1 MAYTNENRP
10 KGWYN
15 VKGKG
20 RRYWTGKGWQNN
32 APTSLAPSKSEI
44 KKGLDDIDKGGQS
57 LNSTL
62 KQGAK
67 ATVKAGQAAGQ
78 RIVDNLNPLNALIKP
93 PKLPNGQAGQE
104 ASNGSEIRPK
114 GTVATKGGKKVIWDG
129 KQWVEQGQYG
139 PPAPQ
144 TPAAPRPKSPAVGAP
159 IHASPQNFGSVSKI
173 QDGVMSGA
181 GTSPYAPQAGAA
193 PKPNTPQPS
202 SYRDGGK
209 GLYKGSEEYVK
220 ATGGNYNPLM
230 QRTFG
235 YQTGGQPTAQPA
247 PGTAPQSNDK
257 VNTPDQRDQYVSPA
271 GKEYYGPGYGAPQ
284 PKVSP
289 QYNGNDEPGALGQ
302 AENPMKLLSDLL
314 NRKKLSISVSN

>member
-104 ASNGSEIRPK
+104 ASNGREIRPK

-144 TPAAPRPKSPAVGAP
+144 TPAPVPRSPAASAP
-159 IHASPQNFGSVSKI
+159 IHAAPKAFGS
-173 QDGVMSGA
+173 A
-181 GTSPYAPQAGAA
+181 YAPQAGAA
-193 PKPNTPQPS
+193 PRPNTPQPAS
-202 SYRDGGK
+202 TAPNPFAPIGDVRGQAM
-209 GLYKGSEEYVK
+209 GSTQVDPNAALTAGTQQY
-220 ATGGNYNPLM
+220 
-230 QRTFG
+230 
-235 YQTGGQPTAQPA
+235 GGQSLQGIDQNGVDMERRRAFLDA
-247 PGTAPQSNDK
+247 ND
-257 VNTPDQRDQYVSPA
+257 SMS
-271 GKEYYGPGYGAPQ
+271 G
-284 PKVSP
+284 
-289 QYNGNDEPGALGQ
+289 
-302 AENPMKLLSDLL
+302 MKAVQNLL
-314 NRKKLSISVSN
+314 NKRKLSISVSD